1 MINFIHFRGQCSRED
16 RIPLLRLLI
25 TSSHFFIN
33 RPLLLSRRQATLS
46 CRGQATFTWTFSW
59 RDRLIFADGPLFA
72 WTGRF
77 TWTFLLTG
85 HLNINRP
92 LFSRQATLLWTG
104 HFYIIRS
111 LLHARANFTYTG
123 HFYANRPL
131 KNIQTTY
138 T

>member
-92 LFSRQATLLWTG
+92 LFSRQTG
-104 HFYIIRS
+104 HSVVDGPLLHNQVTFTCKGQFYI
-111 LLHARANFTYTG
+111 H
-123 HFYANRPL
+123 RPL
-131 KNIQTTY
+131 LRKQAT
-138 T
+138 